1 MDRDRFIYKKKL
13 NFRWLLLMAWRDS
26 RRNRSRLFLFVS
38 SIILGIAALVATF
51 SLGDNV
57 RKDIDKQAQTLV
69 GADLVVES
77 NKPVNPKMRPLL
89 DSLGDQRSEERTF
102 ASMIYFSKSGGTRL
116 VQVRALQG
124 DFPYYGALETTP
136 VAAGKGFR
144 LAQQALVDKTLMLQ
158 FNAQVGDSIQVGDV
172 TFAIAGVLNKAP
184 GRTGLSTT
192 VAPPVYIPLKYLDQ
206 TGLVQKGSR
215 VGVNFYYKFNESS
228 QVADVVKDLEPR
240 LEKAG
245 LDFDTVEERK
255 RNTGR
260 SFEDV
265 NEFLTLISFIALLLG
280 CIGVASAIHIYIREK
295 ISSIA
300 ILRCLGVNSVQAFL
314 IYLIQIVGIGTI
326 GAIFGAILGTLIQQV
341 LPSVLKDFLPIEIT
355 AGISWP
361 SIGKGIALGAII
373 AALFGLLPLLSVRK
387 VSPLYTLRLSLE
399 PARSFRDP
407 FRWLV
412 YLLILAF
419 VIVFTWWQVHSWI
432 QAMIFTVSILLAFL
446 ILAGIA
452 RLLMFLVRRFFPASW
467 SYLWRQGFANLYRPN
482 NQTLTL
488 ITTIGLGALFI
499 STLYFIQTIL
509 INRVSLT
516 GSGSQPNM
524 VLFDIQNSQKDSVT
538 QLAKNFQL
546 PILQQVPIVTMRIEA
561 INGKTAADVKKD
573 TNSKISERAFEW
585 EFRVTY
591 RDSLTDS
598 EKLTA
603 GKLSPRVKYPGDIV
617 PISMEEQYAQRINVK
632 MGDSILFNVQ
642 GALVPTVVGSMR
654 KVDWQRVQTNFRVV
668 FPPGVLEPAPKF
680 HVLITR
686 VPSPEVSARF
696 QQTVVRNYP
705 NISIIDLHLILKVL
719 DDVLSQIGFVIR
731 FMAGFSIITGL
742 IVLIAS
748 VLISKYQRMQESVLL
763 RTLGGSRRQ
772 ILIITAL
779 EYFFLGALAA
789 ATGILLSLVGSWA
802 LARYSFKTSFSP
814 DWWPV
819 AILFVAIS
827 LLTILIGIFNSRS
840 VVNRPPLEVLRR
852 EV

>member
-1 MDRDRFIYKKKL
+1 MDRERFIYKKKL
-13 NFRWLLLMAWRDS
+13 NLRWLLLMAWRDS

-57 RKDIDKQAQTLV
+57 RRDIDKQAQVLV
-69 GADLVVES
+69 GADLVIES
-77 NKPVNPKMRPLL
+77 NKPINAKVRPML

-102 ASMIYFSKSGGTRL
+102 ASMVYFTKSQGTRL

-136 VAAGKGFR
+136 VAAGKRFR
-144 LAQQALVDKTLMLQ
+144 FQQQALVDKTLMLQ
-158 FNAQVGDSIQVGDV
+158 FNAQVGDSIQIGDV
-172 TFAIAGVLNKAP
+172 SFAIAGVLNKAP

-192 VAPPVYIPLKYLDQ
+192 VAPPVYIPLKYLEQ
-206 TGLVQKGSR
+206 TGLIQKGSR
-215 VGVNFYYKFNESS
+215 VGVNFYYKYNEPA
-228 QVADVVKDLEPR
+228 QVSKVITSIEPS

-300 ILRCLGVNSVQAFL
+300 ILRCLGVNSGQAFL
-314 IYLIQIVGIGTI
+314 IYLIQIVGIGII
-326 GAIFGAILGTLIQQV
+326 GAVFGAIVGTLIQQV
-341 LPSVLKDFLPIEIT
+341 LPAVLKDFLPIEIT

-361 SIGKGIALGAII
+361 SIGKGIALGAVI

-399 PARSFRDP
+399 PTRSFRDP
-407 FRWLV
+407 LKWLV

-419 VIVFTWWQVHSWI
+419 IIVFTWWQVHSWM
-432 QAMIFTVSILLAFL
+432 QAIIFTISIFTAFL
-446 ILAGIA
+446 VLAGIA

-467 SYLWRQGFANLYRPN
+467 NYLWRQGFANLYRPN
-482 NQTLTL
+482 NQTLIL
-488 ITTIGLGALFI
+488 VTTIGLGALFI

-516 GSGSQPNM
+516 GSGGQPNM
-524 VLFDIQNSQKDSVT
+524 VLFDIQSSQKDSVAD
-538 QLAKNFQL
+538 LARQYKL

-573 TNSKISERAFEW
+573 TASKISERAFEW

-603 GKLSPRVKYPGDIV
+603 GKLSGPVKYPGQVV
-617 PISMEEQYAQRINVK
+617 PISMEEQYARRINVK
-632 MGDSILFNVQ
+632 IGDSILFNVQ

-654 KVDWQRVQTNFRVV
+654 QVDWQRVQTNFRVV
-668 FPPGVLEPAPKF
+668 FPPGVLEPAPQF

-686 VPSPEVSARF
+686 VPSPEISARF
-696 QQTVVRNYP
+696 QQAVVRRYP

-719 DDVLSQIGFVIR
+719 DDVLNQIGFVIR

-763 RTLGGSRRQ
+763 RTLGASRRQ

-789 ATGILLSLVGSWA
+789 ATGILLSLVSSWA
-802 LARYSFKTSFSP
+802 LARYSFKTEFSP
-814 DWWPV
+814 NWWPV
-819 AILFVAIS
+819 IILFVAIS

>member
-1 MDRDRFIYKKKL
+1 MDRERFIYKKKL
-13 NFRWLLLMAWRDS
+13 NLRWLFLMAWRDS
-26 RRNRSRLFLFVS
+26 RRNRSRLLLFIS

-69 GADLVVES
+69 GADLVIES
-77 NKPVNPKMRPLL
+77 NKPVNKNIRPLL

-102 ASMIYFSKSGGTRL
+102 ASMIYFTKSQGTRL
-116 VQVRALQG
+116 VQVRALEG
-124 DFPYYGALETTP
+124 DFPYYGALETIP
-136 VAAGKGFR
+136 VAAGKRFR
-144 LAQQALVDKTLMLQ
+144 LQQQALVDKTLMLQ
-158 FNAQVGDSIQVGDV
+158 FNAQVGDSIQIGDV
-172 TFAIAGVLNKAP
+172 SFAIAGILNKAP

-192 VAPPVYIPLKYLDQ
+192 VAPPVYIPLKFLEQ
-206 TGLVQKGSR
+206 TGLVQRGSR
-215 VGVNFYYKFNESS
+215 VGVNFYYKYNQPTQVS
-228 QVADVVKDLEPR
+228 QAVTAIEPR

-300 ILRCLGVNSVQAFL
+300 ILRCLGVNSGQAFL
-314 IYLIQIVGIGTI
+314 IYLIQIVGIGII
-326 GAIFGAILGTLIQQV
+326 GSILGAVVGTLIQQV
-341 LPSVLKDFLPIEIT
+341 LPTVIKDFLPIEIT

-361 SIGKGIALGAII
+361 SVGKGIALGAVI
-373 AALFGLLPLLSVRK
+373 AALFGLLPLLSVRN
-387 VSPLYTLRLSLE
+387 VSPLYTLRLSFE
-399 PARSFRDP
+399 PIRFLRDP
-407 FRWLV
+407 LKWLV
-412 YLLILAF
+412 YILILSF
-419 VIVFTWWQVHSWI
+419 IVLFTWWQVHSWI
-432 QAMIFTVSILLAFL
+432 QAIVFTISILTAFL
-446 ILAGIA
+446 VLAGIA
-452 RLLMFLVRRFFPASW
+452 RLLMWLVRRFFPASW

-482 NQTLTL
+482 NQTLIL

-499 STLYFIQTIL
+499 STLYFIQSML

-516 GSGSQPNM
+516 GSGNQPNM
-524 VLFDIQNSQKDSVT
+524 VLFDIQSSQKDSVAA
-538 QLAKNFQL
+538 LAKQYQL

-573 TNSKISERAFEW
+573 TASKISERAFEW

-603 GKLSPRVKYPGDIV
+603 GKLSGPVKYPGQVV
-617 PISMEEQYAQRINVK
+617 PISMEEQYARRINVK
-632 MGDSILFNVQ
+632 IGDSLLFNVQ

-654 KVDWQRVQTNFRVV
+654 QVDWQRVQTNFRVV
-668 FPPGVLEPAPKF
+668 FPPGVLEPAPQF

-696 QQTVVRNYP
+696 QQAVVHSYP

-763 RTLGGSRRQ
+763 RTLGASRRQ
-772 ILIITAL
+772 ILVITAL

-789 ATGILLSLVGSWA
+789 ATGILLSLAGSWA

-814 DWWPV
+814 DWWPII
-819 AILFVAIS
+819 ILFVVIS

>member
-1 MDRDRFIYKKKL
+1 MDKQRFIYKKRL
-13 NFRWLLLMAWRDS
+13 NIPWLFLMAWRDS
-26 RRNRSRLFLFVS
+26 RRNRSRLLLFVS
-38 SIILGIAALVATF
+38 SIVLGIAALVATF

-57 RKDIDKQAQTLV
+57 TKDIDRQAQTLV
-69 GADLVVES
+69 GADLMIES
-77 NKPVNPKMRPLL
+77 NKPVKENMRPLL

-102 ASMIYFSKSGGTRL
+102 ASMVYFIKSGGTRL
-116 VQVRALQG
+116 VQIRALKG
-124 DFPYYGALETTP
+124 DFPYYGSLETTP
-136 VAAGKGFR
+136 AAAGRAFR
-144 LAQQALVDKTLMLQ
+144 KQQQALVDKTLMLQ

-172 TFAIAGVLNKAP
+172 SFAIAGVLDKAP
-184 GRTGLSTT
+184 GRTGISTT
-192 VAPPVYIPLKYLDQ
+192 VAPPVYIPLQYLDQ

-215 VGVNFYYKFNESS
+215 VGSNFYYKFKTPAE
-228 QVADVVKDLEPR
+228 VAPVLEKIETR

-245 LDFDTVEERK
+245 LDYDTVEERK
-255 RNTGR
+255 KNTGR

-300 ILRCLGVNSVQAFL
+300 ILRCLGVNSTQAFL
-314 IYLIQIVGIGTI
+314 IYLIQIVCIGII
-326 GAIFGAILGTLIQQV
+326 GSILGAVVGTLIQQV
-341 LPSVLKDFLPIEIT
+341 LPGVLKDFLPVEIT

-361 SIGKGIALGAII
+361 SIGKGIALGAVI
-373 AALFGLLPLLSVRK
+373 AGLFGLLPLLTVRN
-387 VSPLYTLRLSLE
+387 VSPLYTLRLSFE
-399 PARSFRDP
+399 PTRFLRDP
-407 FRWLV
+407 LKWLV

-419 VIVFTWWQVHSWI
+419 VVTFTWWQVHSLV
-432 QAMIFTVSILLAFL
+432 QAVVFTVSILTAFL
-446 ILAGIA
+446 VLAGIA
-452 RLLMFLVRRFFPASW
+452 RLLMWIVRRFFPASW

-482 NQTLTL
+482 NQTLIL
-488 ITTIGLGALFI
+488 VTTIGLGALFI
-499 STLYFIQTIL
+499 STLYFIQTML
-509 INRVSLT
+509 VNRVSMT
-516 GSGSQPNM
+516 GSGKQPNM
-524 VLFDIQNSQKDSVT
+524 VLFDIQSSQKDSVVDLT
-538 QLAKNFQL
+538 KQYQL
-546 PILQQVPIVTMRIEA
+546 PIIQQVPIVTMRIEA
-561 INGKTAADVKKD
+561 INGKTAAMVKQD
-573 TNSKISERAFEW
+573 TTSKISERAFEW

-591 RDSLTDS
+591 RDSLTES

-603 GKLSPRVKYPGDIV
+603 GKLSGPVKYPGSVV
-617 PISMEEQYAQRINVK
+617 PISLEASYARRINVN

-642 GALVPTVVGSMR
+642 GTLIATVISSMR
-654 KVDWQRVQTNFRVV
+654 EVDWQRVQTNFRVV
-668 FPPGVLEPAPKF
+668 FPPGVLELAPQF

-686 VPSPEVSARF
+686 VPSPEVSAKF
-696 QQTVVRNYP
+696 QQAVVRRYP

-719 DDVLSQIGFVIR
+719 DDVLDQIGFVIR

-763 RTLGGSRRQ
+763 RTLGASRRQ

-789 ATGILLSLVGSWA
+789 ATGILLSLAGSWA
-802 LARYSFKTSFSP
+802 LARYTFKTPFSP
-814 DWWPV
+814 DWWPMLV
-819 AILFVAIS
+819 LFAAIS